1 MTRKTLQIWKICEL
15 FQFFLLTVFTTPKEL
30 ARWLE
35 DNNAS
40 SFGSST
46 TTYDE
51 WLKFI
56 EKG

>member
-1 MTRKTLQIWKICEL
+1 
-15 FQFFLLTVFTTPKEL
+15 LTVFTTPKEL